1 MRAGTILR
9 RFEARDGREVIL
21 RAPRWDDLD
30 NMLEFINSLIEE
42 GADITMDTKTT
53 RENEVEWLS
62 RLLTKVEN
70 DKVAVVVAEVDGR
83 FVGQTEVTPKGGRMR
98 HVGVLGIAIR
108 DGYRDMGVGTE
119 LMREVEPLAK
129 KLEIEIM
136 TLEVFA
142 SNERARHVYEKAGYK
157 EMGRLPRGARRE
169 DGYTDTISMYK
180 EI

>member
-1 MRAGTILR
+1 MRAGTIHR

-21 RAPRWDDLD
+21 RAPKWDDLD
-30 NMLEFINSLIEE
+30 HMLEFINSLIEE
-42 GADITMDTKTT
+42 RADITMNTKTT
-53 RENEVEWLS
+53 REKEVEWLA

-70 DKVAVVVAEVDGR
+70 DKAAVVVAEVDGR
-83 FVGQTEVTPKGGRMR
+83 FVGQTEVEPKGGRMR
-98 HVGVLGIAIR
+98 HVGVLGIAIMDR
-108 DGYRDMGVGTE
+108 YRDMGIGTE

-142 SNERARHVYEKAGYK
+142 SNERARHVYEKAGYR
-157 EMGRLPRGARRE
+157 EMGRLPRGAKRE
-169 DGYTDTISMYK
+169 DEYTDTISMYK